1 MRAAEGFIALLI
13 ALVTVS
19 RADDFERANRLYD
32 EGKFTEAKA
41 IYEQLVADG
50 HWSPNLFYNLG
61 NVDFRLGAPGVAA
74 LNYER
79 ALALAPAH
87 PEAAMNLRLLRDQ
100 TGARTAPPNWRDR
113 LFPRSVMHRYAT
125 WCAAAFWIAA
135 FSLVSIFLR
144 KGRVGLL
151 PATLFCFAALIA
163 VYAGMGVWHWLPE
176 RSIAVVTARQ
186 AEARLAPA
194 DRAAR
199 SEVLPAGS
207 RVQIKSERGEWIYCA
222 LPGGG
227 LGWLPASA
235 LEKVRLP
242 SA

>member
-1 MRAAEGFIALLI
+1 MRAAELIIVLLI
-13 ALVTVS
+13 ALAPVS
-19 RADDFERANRLYD
+19 RGDEFERANRLYD

-50 HWSPNLFYNLG
+50 KWSPNVFYNLG

-100 TGARTAPPNWRDR
+100 TGARIPPRDWRDR
-113 LFPRSVMHRYAT
+113 LFPRSVMHLYAI
-125 WCAAAFWIAA
+125 WCAVAFWIAA
-135 FSLVSIFLR
+135 FSLLTILGKR
-144 KGRVGLL
+144 RRVGLV
-151 PATLFCFAALIA
+151 PAILFCLASIIA
-163 VYAGMGVWHWLPE
+163 IYAGTGVWHWLPE

-186 AEARLAPA
+186 TEARLAPA

-207 RVQIKSERGEWIYCA
+207 RVRIKSERGEWVYCA

-227 LGWLPASA
+227 LGWLPASGI
-235 LEKVRLP
+235 EKVRLP
-242 SA
+242 ST